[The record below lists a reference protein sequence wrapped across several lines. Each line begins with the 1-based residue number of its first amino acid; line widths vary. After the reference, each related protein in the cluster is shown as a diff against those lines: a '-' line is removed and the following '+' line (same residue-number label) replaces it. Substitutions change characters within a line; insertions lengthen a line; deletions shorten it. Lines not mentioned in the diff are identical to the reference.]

1 MPNTTPTRIFSVDP
15 MTKGFG
21 YAVLELPFRLVEWG
35 ITYIT
40 GDKHAAAVLHFEKLL
55 TRFRPDAVV
64 LEDASAPGS
73 RRHYRVRELIAAL
86 VKLARERGI
95 AVYTVARTAVLTCFA
110 PVEGRATKHSIAK
123 LLTAAFPELAAQ
135 LPPPR
140 KPWESEHERM
150 SVFNALALAMTHAT
164 A

>member
-1 MPNTTPTRIFSVDP
+1 MPDTTPTRLFSLDP
-15 MTKGFG
+15 KTKGFG

-35 ITYIT
+35 FARITD
-40 GDKHAAAVLHFEKLL
+40 DKHADAILAFEKLL

-64 LEDASAPGS
+64 LEDAEAPGS
-73 RRHYRVRELIAAL
+73 RRQPRVRRLIDAL

-95 AVYTVARTAVLTCFA
+95 AVYTVARSAVLTCFA
-110 PVEGRATKHSIAK
+110 PLEGRATKYSVAK
-123 LLTAAFPELAAQ
+123 SLTAAFPELAEQ

-140 KPWESEHERM
+140 KLWQAEHERM
-150 SVFNALALAMTHAT
+150 SVFNALAFAMTHAS